1 MNTLFVFAAHNTAA
15 ALVLAVLVYAV
26 TRAWRNP
33 PVAHVLWLLVLLRL
47 VAAPILHINWP
58 AFWPPGPMQAGI
70 PTIPDGQR
78 IKTPRAESQSRFVDL
93 PAARTT
99 AGEPTASVTEDG
111 SSKSRRSLWDAGL
124 SVLFCLWLGG
134 ALLCAVVAVT
144 RIVRFERRLRETLPA
159 SERLQ
164 KLALDTAGRL
174 GVRHVP
180 DIRYAEGVETP
191 LLWCAGRR
199 PTIVLPKRL
208 VCRLDD
214 ECAALILAHE
224 LAHLRRRDHWVRL
237 VELIVTIA
245 YWWNPLVWV
254 IRWQI
259 HEAEE
264 LCCDAWVR
272 WAFPDCAKRYA
283 EVVLQIAESLGA
295 SQVGARLLPASL
307 LLHSLSLKE
316 RIEMILERR
325 FVPRVSRRSL
335 FVMALLAL
343 IVLPLSFRTTKTE
356 VMAGSDGEARERS
369 AGKPNTPTAPE
380 FPYAVKFEQGATRF
394 QDGDKIN
401 ILEVRGTSDRFTE
414 GNIYWIRGTY
424 TLASRDRAILLA
436 SGTVDYW
443 DLTGLGGTLDGA
455 RSDFFVSGSAE
466 KSYQGV
472 DPSYASGIE
481 LRVQRAEVVRGSG
494 TFMLFLPM
502 KHTAFPHVSF
512 CSSERYGA
520 SFGGNY
526 FGTGD
531 SVLKKWWRSAESD
544 GKTTPAAING
554 VTNPAPPRSADKGS
568 PSSNGRR
575 P

>member
-15 ALVLAVLVYAV
+15 ALVLAVLVYGV

-33 PVAHVLWLLVLLRL
+33 PVAHVLWVLVLLRL
-47 VAAPILHINWP
+47 VAAPVLHVNWP
-58 AFWPPGPMQAGI
+58 AFWPPGAMQAAI
-70 PTIPDGQR
+70 PPIPDEQR
-78 IKTPRAESQSRFVDL
+78 IQAPRAESQSRFADRA
-93 PAARTT
+93 AARTT
-99 AGEPTASVTEDG
+99 AGEPTASVTKDG
-111 SSKSRRSLWDAGL
+111 SSQSRRSLWDAGL

-144 RIVRFERRLRETLPA
+144 RIVRFERQLRETLPA

-164 KLALDTAGRL
+164 ELALDTAGRL
-174 GVRHVP
+174 GVRQVP
-180 DIRYAEGVETP
+180 SIHYAEDVETP

-208 VCRLDD
+208 VSKLDD
-214 ECAALILAHE
+214 EAVALILAHE
-224 LAHLRRRDHWVRL
+224 LAHLRRRDHWVRV
-237 VELIVTIA
+237 VELIVTIV

-254 IRWQI
+254 TRSQI

-272 WAFPDCAKRYA
+272 CAFPDCAKRYA
-283 EVVLQIAESLGA
+283 EVVLQIAESLCA
-295 SQVGARLLPASL
+295 SPVGARLLPASL
-307 LLHSLSLKE
+307 LLHSLSLKA
-316 RIEMILERR
+316 RIEMILEHR
-325 FVPRVSRRSL
+325 FEPRISRRSL

-343 IVLPLSFRTTKTE
+343 IVLPLSFRTTKTQ
-356 VMAGSDGEARERS
+356 VMAGSEREARERR
-369 AGKPNTPTAPE
+369 AGEPNTPTTPE
-380 FPYAVKFEQGATRF
+380 FPYAVKFEQGAIRF
-394 QDGDKIN
+394 QNGDKIT
-401 ILEVRGTSDRFTE
+401 ILEVRGTSDRFIA

-443 DLTGLGGTLDGA
+443 EPSGILDGV
-455 RSDFFVSGSAE
+455 RSDVVMSGSAE

-494 TFMLFLPM
+494 TFTLFLPM
-502 KHTAFPHVSF
+502 KHTALPHVSF

-531 SVLKKWWRSAESD
+531 SVLKKWWRSAESE

-554 VTNPAPPRSADKGS
+554 VTNPAPPRSGDKGS